1 MEVNMDGNKGREDQ
15 EKRNIEQSEL
25 DYINAKRTY
34 DTYQDLDLQKAR
46 FNHQVDQDSHSIVM
60 QVLQNAVAQA
70 NQVAQNA
77 IETANMV
84 SKQAVRHA
92 DIAIDRQ
99 WNVDEVAELVANT
112 STFKDVIAAAVA
124 AALAESLSK

>member
-1 MEVNMDGNKGREDQ
+1 MENREKQ
-15 EKRNIEQSEL
+15 NIEQSEF

-46 FNHQVDQDSHSIVM
+46 FNQQVDQDNHSIVM

-112 STFKDVIAAAVA
+112 SVFKDVVAAAVSSA
-124 AALAESLSK
+124 LATSLAESAK

>member
-1 MEVNMDGNKGREDQ
+1 MDYNKGREDQ

-34 DTYQDLDLQKAR
+34 DTYQDLDIQTAR
-46 FNHQVDQDSHSIVM
+46 HNAKVAEDIHGLVM
-60 QVLQNAVAQA
+60 QVMQNGINAANLALTNAVDSS
-70 NQVAQNA
+70 N
-77 IETANMV
+77 IEN
-84 SKQAVRHA
+84 KQAIAHR
-92 DIAIDRQ
+92 DIATDRE

-124 AALAESLSK
+124 AALAASLADK

>member
-1 MEVNMDGNKGREDQ
+1 MDNKGFEAQ

-46 FNHQVDQDSHSIVM
+46 FNQQVDQDSHTLVM
-60 QVLQNAVAQA
+60 QVM
-70 NQVAQNA
+70 QNA
-77 IETANMV
+77 IESANMI
-84 SKQAVRHA
+84 SKQAIRHG

-99 WNVDEVAELVANT
+99 WNVDEVAELVSNT
-112 STFKDVIAAAVA
+112 SVFKDVVAAAVA
-124 AALAESLSK
+124 AALAASLASESK

>member
-1 MEVNMDGNKGREDQ
+1 MEDNKSREDQ

-34 DTYQDLDLQKAR
+34 DTYQDLDLQTAR
-46 FNHQVDQDSHSIVM
+46 FNNKVAEDVHGLTM
-60 QVLQNAVAQA
+60 QVM
-70 NQVAQNA
+70 QNA
-77 IETANMV
+77 IESANMI
-84 SKQAVRHA
+84 SKQAIRHG

-112 STFKDVIAAAVA
+112 SVFKDVIAAAVA
-124 AALAESLSK
+124 AALASSISK